1 MICNQM
7 VEKYCSGDIS
17 KIENYDKAIND
28 HAQTWHCHHR
38 FEIQY
43 NGTTLSRKELND
55 KGLYYNRPPEELIFL
70 TKREHTRL
78 HKIGNKYRIG
88 KKYCEE
94 SRIKM
99 SENCRVK
106 QKSEDTK
113 MTLFKIQ
120 DMKTKEVQWAKNR
133 AEIQKL
139 LNISKPT
146 TTRLMKDVLSG
157 GIGKSGSHI
166 VVEVP
171 VEVPVEAKEIVE

>member
-1 MICNQM
+1 MNL
-7 VEKYCSGDIS
+7 
-17 KIENYDKAIND
+17 ENK
-28 HAQTWHCHHR
+28 
-38 FEIQY
+38 
-43 NGTTLSRKELND
+43 
-55 KGLYYNRPPEELIFL
+55 
-70 TKREHTRL
+70 
-78 HKIGNKYRIG
+78 
-88 KKYCEE
+88 
-94 SRIKM
+94 
-99 SENCRVK
+99 V
-106 QKSEDTK
+106 EDTK

-171 VEVPVEAKEIVE
+171 VEVKEIVV